1 MPKNI
6 HTPREEL
13 VCGKLDRLMDLVVEV
28 QRKNFGQPDNEPSIT
43 TNMAYLI
50 RDIRHDCERMEQKL
64 ISRKEEARQL
74 KDL

>member
-6 HTPREEL
+6 NTPREEL
-13 VCGKLDRLMDLVVEV
+13 VCGKLDRLMELVVEI
-28 QRKNFGQPDNEPSIT
+28 QRKHFMKPDNDSSIT

-64 ISRKEEARQL
+64 ISRKEEVRQL
-74 KDL
+74 KD